1 MRSSLAPSLTLLLL
15 ACSGGDEGPP
25 SLLTSLDEDEAVG
38 VVLDPVVNLGTS
50 VTVPV
55 RSVNRFGAAVPGEP
69 IAVTVE
75 GPSAGSDTVPVAFNA
90 DGYGR
95 VDLTSTGAEAVTLT
109 AVDPTNADIQLGAE
123 STVYAVSGALPGYA
137 TAWGSALDLPGLVAE
152 EGEIAVPDEGANAT
166 GGMAVSVGGA
176 IWYLPA
182 TPGALPRLAADLP
195 FGIERLQGVEID
207 DDGILDLVAWGENQV
222 VMLRGVAGGSYA
234 WAGGYQARS
243 GAVVGAM
250 AADTDSDGYTD
261 LVVAT
266 SQDSG
271 GGVQVLLGDGSW
283 GFAPMPP
290 LDLYEE
296 VWSVTAEDEGLDGE
310 PDISVITAGL
320 GTIERFSWRSA
331 DRTWVGAATAEL
343 ADYEALEGAN
353 LLPLTDLNGDGLFD
367 IIIEGSPASTPQR
380 LVWYTLGDPVVV
392 YPLGFSSYDS
402 ELADMTGDGLDD
414 LLVSEEGRSTVITHD
429 GAGFVEIRVG
439 LPTERGPTA
448 GGEFSGQDAHRDLMV
463 ATDAVLVQPGAEGP
477 SGWDKERYAW
487 RAFAT
492 ALAGPMLSTD
502 LNGDGVSDIVGFT
515 TDGSDLVVGTWV
527 LLPEGDGR
535 LDFGGR
541 LNLGSGVD
549 AHGLV
554 ACDGRFY
561 ALSGSGDDSTLTA
574 FTVVADG
581 EDRVPNLVGQTA
593 SNGTEL
599 GCGTLASGDP
609 GLVVSNTSGFW
620 STYRPFL
627 GPEATGNVSQT
638 GAVTVVDGDVLSC
651 SATDCSLAQA
661 DLDGDGTVEIATGGA
676 TVSLDWGGETLS
688 LGGAGV
694 VAFADVDQDG
704 APDLTATD
712 PETGRIWIWRNVGNG
727 LAPALVLHTD
737 RDLSESTA
745 WFGDTT
751 GDGIPEII
759 VSETDTEGRLRTALS
774 AASSLRWALGT
785 P

>member
-1 MRSSLAPSLTLLLL
+1 MRPSLAPSLTLFLL
-15 ACSGGDEGPP
+15 ACSAADEGPA
-25 SLLTSLDEDEAVG
+25 SLLLSLDDDEAVG
-38 VVLDPVVNLGTS
+38 VALDPVVGLPAGLA
-50 VTVPV
+50 VPV
-55 RSVNRFGAAVPGEP
+55 RSVNRFGAAVPGP
-69 IAVTVE
+69 AIAVQVE
-75 GPSAGSDTVPVAFNA
+75 GPTAGSETVPVDFNA
-90 DGYGR
+90 DGFGL
-95 VDLTSTGAEAVTLT
+95 VPVSASGAESITLT
-109 AVDPTNADIQLGAE
+109 AVDADSPSVELGAE
-123 STVYAVSGALPGYA
+123 TVVHAVSGALPGYA
-137 TAWGSALDLPGLVAE
+137 TAWGSALDLPGIVVE
-152 EGEIAVPDEGANAT
+152 EGEVGTPDEGANAT
-166 GGMAVSVGGA
+166 GGMAVSVDGA

-182 TPGALPRLAADLP
+182 TPGAAPRLAADLP

-207 DDGILDLVAWGENQV
+207 NDGILDLMAWGENQV
-222 VMLRGVAGGSYA
+222 VLLRGVAGGSYA
-234 WAGGYQARS
+234 WAGGYEARA
-243 GAVVGAM
+243 GAVVGAV

-283 GFAPMPP
+283 GFSPMPP

-296 VWSVTAEDEGLDGE
+296 VWSVTAEDEGFDGE
-310 PDISVITAGL
+310 PDISVITAGR
-320 GTIERFSWRSA
+320 GTIERFSWRST
-331 DRTWVGAATAEL
+331 DETWVGAATAEL
-343 ADYEALEGAN
+343 VDYEAEQDAH

-367 IIIEGSPASTPQR
+367 IIIEGSPSSTPQR

-392 YPLGFSSYDS
+392 YPLGFESYDS
-402 ELADMTGDGLDD
+402 ELADMTGDGLDE
-414 LLVSEEGRSTVITHD
+414 LLITEEGRTTVITHD
-429 GAGFVEIRVG
+429 GAGFVEIRVA

-448 GGEFSGQDAHRDLMV
+448 GGEFSGQDGYRDLMV

-502 LNGDGVSDIVGFT
+502 LSGDGINDIVGFT
-515 TDGSDLVVGTWV
+515 TDGADLVLGTWV

-541 LNLGSGVD
+541 IRLGSGVD
-549 AHGLV
+549 ALGLV

-574 FTVVADG
+574 FTVEVDG
-581 EDRVPNLVGQTA
+581 EDRVPSLIGQVEA
-593 SNGTEL
+593 NGTAL

-609 GLVVSNTSGFW
+609 GVVVANSSGFW

-627 GPEATGNVSQT
+627 GAESTGNASQT
-638 GAVTVVDGDVLSC
+638 GAVTVVDGTVRTC
-651 SATDCSLAQA
+651 AATGCSLAQA
-661 DLDGDGTVEIATGGA
+661 DLDGDGTVEVATGGD
-676 TVSLDWGGETLS
+676 TVSLDWNGETLS

-704 APDLTATD
+704 AVDLTATD
-712 PETGRIWIWRNVGNG
+712 AATGRIWVWRNLGNG

-737 RDLSESTA
+737 RDLADGPS
-745 WFGDTT
+745 WFGDTN
-751 GDGIPEII
+751 GDSVPEII
-759 VSETDTEGRLRTALS
+759 VSDLDPEGRLRTTLS
-774 AASSLRWALGT
+774 APSSLRWSLGA